1 MGFDPTE
8 YIYSFSLF
16 GRKGGYKPGLD
27 RIAFML
33 EQAGNP
39 HKKFRT
45 VHIGGTNGKGSTAAL
60 LDSMLQTNGLKTGRF
75 TSPHL
80 HHYGERMMINS
91 VPMDDDTLEKLVLEV
106 KPIIEQ
112 VEEKTGEGPPSF
124 FEVTTFLAF
133 YYFAREEIDLGV
145 IEVGLGGRLDATNV
159 LLPDL
164 TAITNVGLEHTH
176 FLGDTIE
183 KIATEKAGIIKE
195 SVPII
200 TGALSPALE
209 VIKNRAAEKKAPF
222 ISLHQDYSWVRQEQ
236 RLEGQKFNIKG
247 PERKYRN
254 LFIPLA
260 GTHQMDNAVLAVA
273 LAERLGVSE
282 ERIRKGLARAYWPG
296 RLEVAG
302 FQPLIILDGAHNPS
316 GFETLTSFLED
327 EFPGKKVVFVLSF
340 LKDKDVN
347 PFLQKIEKKA
357 EKVLFTRVENFR
369 AASPWALREMVE
381 NEKIPM
387 EVIPSIEEALSRA
400 REIAGPGG
408 IVCLTGSLYAVGEGR
423 EVLGARGYLIK
434 T

>member
-1 MGFDPTE
+1 LGFDPTE

-27 RIAFML
+27 RISFML
-33 EQAGNP
+33 GEAGNP
-39 HKKFRT
+39 QEKFKT
-45 VHIGGTNGKGSTAAL
+45 VHIGGTNGKGSTAAF
-60 LDSMLQTNGLKTGRF
+60 LDSILQSNGLKTGRF

-91 VPMDDDTLEKLVLEV
+91 RPMDDSTLMQLVLEA
-106 KPIIEQ
+106 KPIIEK
-112 VEEKTGEGPPSF
+112 VEENTGEGPPSF

-133 YYFAREEIDLGV
+133 YYFGREKIDIGV
-145 IEVGLGGRLDATNV
+145 IEVGLGGRLDATNI
-159 LLPDL
+159 LKPIL
-164 TAITNVGLEHTH
+164 TAITNVGLEHTQ

-183 KIATEKAGIIKE
+183 KIAKEKAGIIKKN
-195 SVPII
+195 VPII
-200 TGALSPALE
+200 TGATSPAVE
-209 VIKNRAAEKKAPF
+209 VIKARAAEKKSPF
-222 ISLHQDYSWVRQEQ
+222 VSLQQDYSWERQEQ
-236 RLEGQKFNIKG
+236 RLEGQKFNLNTPFREYK
-247 PERKYRN
+247 N

-260 GTHQMDNAVLAVA
+260 GRHQMENAVLAVA
-273 LAERLGVSE
+273 LAEKMDLSE
-282 ERIRKGLARAYWPG
+282 ERIRKGLQKAYWPG

-302 FQPLIILDGAHNPS
+302 FQPLILLDGAHNPS

-347 PFLQKIEKKA
+347 PFLERIEDNA
-357 EKVLFTRVENFR
+357 QTVIFTRVDNFR
-369 AASPWALREMVE
+369 AASPWALREMASNE
-381 NEKIPM
+381 NIPM
-387 EVIPSIEEALSRA
+387 EVIPKIGEALDRA

-423 EVLGARGYLIK
+423 EILGAREYLIK